1 LFNEEADE
9 MEKMRVRDLM
19 VPADRF
25 PKISSRTS
33 FYEAV
38 RALETAQQKY
48 MAGESEQRILLVE
61 DDEKKIIGK
70 LSPIDLLRGLE
81 TNYSRIVAEK
91 TLSRFG
97 FSNIWKTIQEDYNLW
112 GNPFHDLC
120 RKAAE
125 VQVQDFLKGPSE
137 GQTVEV
143 DDLMA
148 KCFHLFVMNRHD
160 SLFVMEGKRI
170 VGLLRFSDVYLEV
183 SRTMKECHIEAT
195 VIGGTA
201 IT

>member
-1 LFNEEADE
+1 MIFNEEAKE
-9 MEKMRVRDLM
+9 MEKMHVRDLM

-25 PKISSRTS
+25 PKISYRTS

-38 RALETAQQKY
+38 RALEIAQQKY
-48 MAGESEQRILLVE
+48 MAGEAEQRILLVE
-61 DDEKKIIGK
+61 DDEHRIMGK

-81 TNYSRIVAEK
+81 TNYGRIVAEN

-97 FSNIWKTIQEDYNLW
+97 FSNIWKTLQEDYNLW

-125 VQVQDFLKGPSE
+125 VHVKDFLKSPAE
-137 GQTVEV
+137 GQIVAV

-148 KCFHLFVMNRHD
+148 TCFHLFVMNRHD
-160 SLFVMEGKRI
+160 SLFVVDGEQI

-183 SRTMKECHIEAT
+183 SRTMKECHID
-195 VIGGTA
+195 TA
-201 IT
+201 PR

>member
-1 LFNEEADE
+1 
-9 MEKMRVRDLM
+9 MEKMHVRDLM

-25 PKISSRTS
+25 PKISHRTT
-33 FYEAV
+33 FYEALT
-38 RALETAQQKY
+38 ALETAQQKY
-48 MAGESEQRILLVE
+48 MAGEAEQRILLVE
-61 DDEKKIIGK
+61 DDDRKIIGK

-112 GNPFHDLC
+112 GDPFHDLC
-120 RKAAE
+120 RKAGE
-125 VQVQDFLKGPSE
+125 VEIKDFLKGPSE
-137 GQTVEV
+137 GQTVMV

-160 SLFVMEGKRI
+160 SLFVVDGERI
-170 VGLLRFSDVYLEV
+170 VGLLRFSDVYREV
-183 SRTMKECHIEAT
+183 SRTMKECRIAT
-195 VIGGTA
+195 A
-201 IT
+201 PK

>member
-1 LFNEEADE
+1 MIFKEEVKE
-9 MEKMRVRDLM
+9 MEKLRVRDLM

-25 PKISSRTS
+25 PKISNRTS
-33 FYEAV
+33 FYEAL

-48 MAGESEQRILLVE
+48 MAGEAKQRILLVE
-61 DDEKKIIGK
+61 DDDHKIIGK

-91 TLSRFG
+91 TLTRFG
-97 FSNIWKTIQEDYNLW
+97 FSYIWKTVQEDYNLW

-120 RKAAE
+120 RKAVE
-125 VQVQDFLKGPSE
+125 VHVKDFLKGPSE
-137 GQTVEV
+137 EQSVEA

-160 SLFVMEGKRI
+160 SLFVFEGDQV

-183 SRTMKECHIEAT
+183 SRTMKECHIEM
-195 VIGGTA
+195 IRK
-201 IT
+201 

>member
-1 LFNEEADE
+1 MFTEEEQE
-9 MEKMRVRDLM
+9 MEKMHVRDLM

-25 PKISSRTS
+25 PKISCRAS
-33 FYEAV
+33 FFEAV

-48 MAGESEQRILLVE
+48 MAGEAEQRILLVE
-61 DDEKKIIGK
+61 DDERRIIGK

-81 TNYSRIVAEK
+81 TNYGRIVAEN

-97 FSNIWKTIQEDYNLW
+97 FSNIWKTVQEDFNLW
-112 GNPFHDLC
+112 GDPFHDLC

-125 VQVQDFLKGPSE
+125 VQVKDFLKGPAE
-137 GQTVEV
+137 GQTVAV

-160 SLFVMEGKRI
+160 SLFVVDGEQI

-183 SRTMKECHIEAT
+183 SKTMKECHIET
-195 VIGGTA
+195 VPK
-201 IT
+201 

>member
-1 LFNEEADE
+1 MMLSEDVQE
-9 MEKMRVRDLM
+9 MEKMHVRDLM

-25 PKISSRTS
+25 PKISNRAS

-38 RALETAQQKY
+38 RALEIAQQKY
-48 MAGESEQRILLVE
+48 VAEDAKQRILLVV
-61 DDEKKIIGK
+61 DDERRIIGK

-97 FSNIWKTIQEDYNLW
+97 FANIWKTVQEDFNLW
-112 GNPFHDLC
+112 GDPFHDLC

-125 VQVQDFLKGPSE
+125 VQVKDFLKGPDE
-137 GQTVEV
+137 GQTVAV
-143 DDLMA
+143 DDPMA

-160 SLFVMEGKRI
+160 SLFVVVGEQI

-183 SRTMKECHIEAT
+183 SKTMKECHIET
-195 VIGGTA
+195 VPK
-201 IT
+201 

>member
-1 LFNEEADE
+1 MMFTEEVQE
-9 MEKMRVRDLM
+9 MEKMHVRDLM

-25 PKISSRTS
+25 PKISYRAS

-38 RALETAQQKY
+38 RTLETAQQKY
-48 MAGESEQRILLVE
+48 MAGEAKQRILLVE
-61 DDEKKIIGK
+61 DDDHRIIGK

-81 TNYSRIVAEK
+81 TNYSRVVAEN

-97 FSNIWKTIQEDYNLW
+97 FSNIWKTVQEDFNLW
-112 GNPFHDLC
+112 GDPFHDLC

-125 VQVQDFLKGPSE
+125 VQVKDFLKGPSE
-137 GQTVEV
+137 GQTVAV

-160 SLFVMEGKRI
+160 SLFVIDGDQI

-183 SRTMKECHIEAT
+183 SKTMKECHLDT
-195 VIGGTA
+195 VPE
-201 IT
+201 

>member
-1 LFNEEADE
+1 MIFNEEADE
-9 MEKMRVRDLM
+9 MEKLRVRDLM
-19 VPADRF
+19 IPADRF
-25 PKISSRTS
+25 PRISSRTS

-48 MAGESEQRILLVE
+48 KAGEAEQRILLVE
-61 DDEKKIIGK
+61 DDDKNIVGK

-81 TNYSRIVAEK
+81 TNYNRVVAEK
-91 TLSRFG
+91 TLSSFG
-97 FSNIWKTIQEDYNLW
+97 FSNIWKTIQEDYDLW

-125 VQVQDFLKGPSE
+125 VQVKDFLKGPSE

-160 SLFVMEGKRI
+160 SLFVVDGDRI

-183 SRTMKECHIEAT
+183 SRTMKECHIGM
-195 VIGGTA
+195 VSK
-201 IT
+201 

>member
-1 LFNEEADE
+1 

-25 PKISSRTS
+25 PKVSSRTS

-38 RALETAQQKY
+38 MVLEIAQQKY
-48 MAGESEQRILLVE
+48 KAGEAEQRILLVE
-61 DDEKKIIGK
+61 DDDKNIVGK
-70 LSPIDLLRGLE
+70 LSPVDLLRGLE
-81 TNYSRIVAEK
+81 TNYSRVVAEK
-91 TLSRFG
+91 TLSSFG
-97 FSNIWKTIQEDYNLW
+97 FSNIWKTIQEDYDLW

-125 VQVQDFLKGPSE
+125 VQVKDFLKGPSE

-160 SLFVMEGKRI
+160 SLFVVDGDRI

-183 SRTMKECHIEAT
+183 SRTMKECQ
-195 VIGGTA
+195 IGMVSK
-201 IT
+201 